1 MAEKDLPYLQ
11 QFPQIEFREGLHL
24 ATWFPVGTFDDEFGD
39 RVIDFV
45 EAQERDSDEP
55 FNRYLDLDGLSEVR
69 LRFGHTF
76 QISERRRALYE
87 GEPVKTA
94 IVCSWPIGFGLA
106 HMYEALMEGATIQV
120 RAFRSRAEAAAW
132 LGVPESALHPSA
144 KESDQSTGPAE
155 RVEIAENRERS

>member
-1 MAEKDLPYLQ
+1 MSEKDLPYLQ
-11 QFPQIEFREGLHL
+11 QFPRIEIREGLHL
-24 ATWFPVGTFDDEFGD
+24 ATWFPVGIFDDEFGD

-45 EAQERDSDEP
+45 EARERDSDEP

-87 GEPVKTA
+87 GDPVKTA

-106 HMYEALMEGATIQV
+106 HMYEALMEGAKIQV
-120 RAFRSRAEAAAW
+120 RAFRSRSEAAAW
-132 LGVPESALHPSA
+132 LRVPESALNPPASESEVPSV
-144 KESDQSTGPAE
+144 AE
-155 RVEIAENRERS
+155 GRVEIAQDLESA